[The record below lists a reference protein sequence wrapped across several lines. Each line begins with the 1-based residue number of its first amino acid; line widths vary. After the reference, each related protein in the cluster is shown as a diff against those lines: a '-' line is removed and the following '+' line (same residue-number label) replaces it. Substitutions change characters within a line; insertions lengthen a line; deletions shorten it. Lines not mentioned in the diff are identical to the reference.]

1 MKKTILIP
9 TDFTMESLNLFK
21 HVMQT
26 TVVDV
31 HVIFLHCITPSDSII
46 DLLFTSNDNIV
57 DSLVTRD
64 FKEACSIIKNR
75 YGSHRS
81 TEVVTVFK
89 GRTRNAFMNLLDA
102 NQVDEIIIPKDYR
115 FVKAHA
121 RSVDPMSFIK
131 DVTKSVVEV
140 SWQGSKA
147 VPEKNQLAELF
158 NIAS

>member
-26 TVVDV
+26 TIVNV
-31 HVIFLHCITPSDSII
+31 HVIFLHCIAPSDSIL
-46 DLLFTSNDNIV
+46 DLLFTSNDDIAE
-57 DSLVTRD
+57 SLVTRD

-75 YGSHRS
+75 YGSHSS
-81 TEVVTVFK
+81 TEVVTIFK
-89 GRTRNAFMNLLDA
+89 GRTQSAFMNLLDA
-102 NQVDEIIIPKDYR
+102 NQVDEIVIPKDYH
-115 FVKAHA
+115 FVKAHP
-121 RSVDPMSFIK
+121 RSVDPMSFLK
-131 DVTKSVVEV
+131 DVTRSVVEV
-140 SWQGSKA
+140 SWHGSKS